1 LILNPRRPTVAHN
14 TPQYL
19 KPLEAAKAYVALV
32 GAIATGLLGVYAAD
46 TVVGQVL
53 TVIVIVATAIAVFR
67 VPNAEAEHVD
77 DGEFGDDVY
86 LDGHEG
92 S

>member
-1 LILNPRRPTVAHN
+1 VAN

-53 TVIVIVATAIAVFR
+53 TVIVIVATAIAVFQ
-67 VPNAEAEHVD
+67 VPNADSEPDEAP
-77 DGEFGDDVY
+77 FGDDVY

-92 S
+92 V

>member
-1 LILNPRRPTVAHN
+1 VAN

-32 GAIATGLLGVYAAD
+32 GSIAVGLLAVYGPE

-53 TVIVIVATAIAVFR
+53 TVVAIIATAIATFV
-67 VPNAEAEHVD
+67 VPNADAEPVD
-77 DGEFGDDVY
+77 ADNEFGDDVY
-86 LDGHEG
+86 LDGHQDF
-92 S
+92 

>member
-1 LILNPRRPTVAHN
+1 MAN

-32 GAIATGLLGVYAAD
+32 GSIAVGLLAVYGPE

-53 TVIVIVATAIAVFR
+53 TVVAIIATAIATFV
-67 VPNAEAEHVD
+67 VPNADAEPVD
-77 DGEFGDDVY
+77 ADNEFGDDVY
-86 LDGHEG
+86 LDGHQDF
-92 S
+92 

>member
-1 LILNPRRPTVAHN
+1 MAN

-53 TVIVIVATAIAVFR
+53 TIIVIVATAVAVFK
-67 VPNAEAEHVD
+67 VPNADAPFEE
-77 DGEFGDDVY
+77 GEFGDDVY
-86 LDGHEG
+86 LDGH
-92 S
+92 SDV

>member
-1 LILNPRRPTVAHN
+1 MSN

-32 GAIATGLLGVYAAD
+32 GTIATALLTVFTAD
-46 TVVGQVL
+46 TTVGKVLVVVS
-53 TVIVIVATAIAVFR
+53 IVATAIATYA
-67 VPNAEAEHVD
+67 VPNAEREPETQVNEY
-77 DGEFGDDVY
+77 GRGP
-86 LDGHEG
+86 L